1 MMEKQYLNEED
12 FSKALNICLKND
24 KDTGML
30 NGELYTATAD
40 AVDKTRDFVNLK
52 IASVDRYTSEKEV
65 KSLTIKIQD
74 SQIKE
79 NKYRGLINDFNKN
92 FKNKPENI
100 SYDSTIVPDDIRSWL
115 CTNSKGCL

>member
-1 MMEKQYLNEED
+1 MINKSL
-12 FSKALNICLKND
+12 FSILVIVV
-24 KDTGML
+24 GMF
-30 NGELYTATAD
+30 LYTITFLWLPE
-40 AVDKTRDFVNLK
+40 RDSRKEF
-52 IASVDRYTSEKEV
+52 EKEV
-65 KSLTIKIQD
+65 RSLTIKIQD

-79 NKYRGLINDFNKN
+79 NKYRELINDFNKN